1 MADRGQNPHTLEEL
15 SIEELREKI
24 EEDKKNAKRSTAFA
38 AAALIAII
46 ALCIAWFVANYMV
59 TGTSSSVSAKSD
71 VLYRLASVGT
81 RQSAEESYL
90 KLQSGTTEVLDS
102 YIDLDTGNTI
112 ETEQTYH
119 VGEASLAWY
128 MNGQE
133 SFQPGASGKMEFY
146 IIPTQTG
153 AKRKS
158 VEITFDVDAYQI
170 NNSKAQKTENTTL
183 QKLVNGHI
191 LLFRHSGE
199 SGYSNWLNPEEKY
212 KMTLD
217 APDEGFK
224 EGVPYKVTVYWV
236 WPKYFRNYI
245 YNSRSEY
252 GDLFTN
258 TTSDDYKNLVNYIN
272 INNKEN
278 IFSNKS
284 AEVAYRLNKE
294 MTEEQLSQCSQFY
307 DEADEY
313 IGQQKC
319 YVYINA
325 SVK

>member
-1 MADRGQNPHTLEEL
+1 MADRGQNPHRLEEL

-90 KLQSGTTEVLDS
+90 KLQNGTTEVLDS

-133 SFQPGASGKMEFY
+133 KFQPGASGKMEFY
-146 IIPTQTG
+146 IIPTHSGT
-153 AKRKS
+153 RS
-158 VEITFDVDAYQI
+158 LDVQYNMDAYKVTD
-170 NNSKAQKTENTTL
+170 NKATRIEDKKL
-183 QKLVNGHI
+183 QNLVDGHV
-191 LLFRHSGE
+191 LLFQQLNDKT
-199 SGYSNWLNPEEKY
+199 GYSGWIQDGKVTVNAPEGKNFE
-212 KMTLD
+212 
-217 APDEGFK
+217 EGK
-224 EGVPYKVTVYWV
+224 AYKVTVYWV

-245 YNSRSEY
+245 YHSRDLY
-252 GDLFTN
+252 GDLCVSDGQDH
-258 TTSDDYKNLVNYIN
+258 TTLVNFAETEKSKDNSALFNDKLNITESIN
-272 INNKEN
+272 
-278 IFSNKS
+278 SS
-284 AEVAYRLNKE
+284 MSDATLDA
-294 MTEEQLSQCSQFY
+294 CSESY
-307 DEADEY
+307 NLADEY
-313 IGQQKC
+313 IGENTQYLYLQA
-319 YVYINA
+319 V
-325 SVK
+325 VK